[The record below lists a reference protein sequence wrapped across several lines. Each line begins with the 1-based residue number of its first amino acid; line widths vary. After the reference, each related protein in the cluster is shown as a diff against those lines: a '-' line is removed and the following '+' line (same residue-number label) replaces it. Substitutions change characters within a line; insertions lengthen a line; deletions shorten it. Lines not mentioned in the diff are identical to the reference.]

1 MIRSIA
7 FTKDHQILENLQVE
21 ALQNPEIL
29 WYWVDFNMPT
39 SEEASELEKFNF
51 HPLAIDDC
59 LYYLQ
64 RPKLDYYD
72 SYAFFVLHALNP
84 HTGQAQE
91 LDLFMGS
98 NYVVTFHHEELVEV
112 DLVFDR
118 IKTESALHSSG
129 VSYITYKL
137 LDKLVDYYFPIAQ
150 QLEDRVAD
158 MEVKTGGTQQKVHL
172 LMNEIF
178 SIRRQ
183 LLKLRHTIWPMRDLM
198 YRILNSH
205 RLQLSTEEKHL
216 YQDIH
221 DHIEKLASMIDSTRE
236 VTADIRD
243 HYLSINSNRMNSVM
257 MTLTVIT
264 TIFMPLTFIA
274 GIYGMN
280 FEWMPELTWTYG
292 YFFILGLMG
301 TIAFVMYLWFKRKG
315 WFEQDEP

>member
-7 FTKDHQILENLQVE
+7 LTKDNQILENLSIE
-21 ALQNPEIL
+21 ALQDPEIL
-29 WYWVDFNMPT
+29 WYWVDFNTPT
-39 SEEASELEKFNF
+39 QEESSQLEKFNF
-51 HPLAIDDC
+51 HPLSIDDC

-72 SYAFFVLHALNP
+72 SYAFFVLHSLCP
-84 HTGQAQE
+84 HTSKAQE
-91 LDLFMGS
+91 LDLFLGS
-98 NYVVTFHHEELVEV
+98 NYVVTYHQQELVEV
-112 DLVFDR
+112 EIVFERVKNDHL
-118 IKTESALHSSG
+118 LHASG

-137 LDKLVDYYFPIAQ
+137 LDKLVDHYFPIAQ
-150 QLEDRVAD
+150 QLEDRVAAI
-158 MEVKTGGTQQKVHL
+158 EVKTDQTQQRVHL

-178 SIRRQ
+178 TIRRQ

-205 RLQLSTEEKHL
+205 RLHLSTEEKHL

-236 VTADIRD
+236 ITADIRD
-243 HYLSINSNRMNSVM
+243 HYLSVNSNRMNSVM

-280 FEWMPELTWTYG
+280 FEWMPELTWKYG
-292 YFFILGLMG
+292 YFFILLLMG
-301 TIAFVMYLWFKRKG
+301 FISFAMYLWFKRKG
-315 WFEQDEP
+315 WFEQDET